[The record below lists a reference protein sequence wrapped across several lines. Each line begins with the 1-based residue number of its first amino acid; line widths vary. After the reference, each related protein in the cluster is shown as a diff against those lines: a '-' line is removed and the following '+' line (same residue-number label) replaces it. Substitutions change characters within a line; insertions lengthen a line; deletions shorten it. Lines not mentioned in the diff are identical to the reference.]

1 MNRISRFAL
10 FILLIVS
17 AAQARVISYAPYTDR
32 AAIPAVQA
40 RTNRHFVL
48 VEQTGS
54 GSAPVPIGAPPSPNF
69 NYPLSQVVLYDSK
82 GLEEPRVIFPQD
94 GTSVPINSAAAYED
108 DRGVPVVVIQTA
120 ADFNGSNPTHQ
131 PIWLFSNDA
140 GNSWMRLA
148 LPATAVYFPNGADTG
163 GPFARGRFSNILI
176 GTREVPFVLSLAA
189 SSNAT
194 IDGVTFDGSVKL
206 LGTFPISN
214 LATPALIG
222 RDAPGRRFLVQGIN
236 GVAIVDLNGAAIT
249 VASSTFRGT
258 SEGWI
263 TPEGGA
269 YIEQN
274 VSPGNI
280 VLWYAKNGTATQ
292 VAAAWDSPPDV
303 TPTINSSW
311 VFYAVPTADYSGAW
325 MIRRGG
331 SRPTQLL
338 QHTPSAG
345 VVEQW
350 RDVSA
355 PEVEALHPAASGN
368 KMLIQV
374 HRPRQTID
382 QLLFKDP
389 ALAVWRVGDPAPR
402 GYDEFFLS
410 ETLAKGFVHLD
421 VDKIESGDQFVFD
434 SGIPLPGGGGIII
447 SPAPPS
453 CGGSDVVQEWG
464 VVRASL
470 AQKLVLPGVGRTVG
484 AYGSNW
490 STDVTFYNPSD
501 SRITVSLMFR
511 PSGFAGDLPALFRLT
526 LEAQQILLVTDIVT
540 LLGFD
545 NVTGALLITPDVGSA
560 VNVTSRTYNKT
571 NTGTYG
577 FTMNGIDVF
586 SAAGPRFPL
595 TFSGAFEGLNFRTNL
610 SVTDVSGRGTEVN
623 ATALGPNGSMATEAV
638 SFETPVNGQIQIN
651 SIGPSLGVS
660 ATDTGALVIQ
670 PNRGET
676 IASVFVI
683 DNRTNDPT
691 FFPPDIPASVM
702 RVIPAIGHL
711 DGANGSK
718 FRSDLFL
725 FNNSSQPKQ
734 LTLQAKL
741 WDVPEFP
748 TTLPL
753 TLLPHEARVI
763 RDVLLTAFGKVGIA
777 RLRFTS
783 QTGFT
788 DTSVRVTS
796 RTYTI
801 DPSGG
806 TYGFLMPPL
815 NSFQSGGPG
824 DTLEILGATL
834 DPHFRTNLGLVD
846 LSGFP
851 GPQAARAKVEIIDDA
866 GRSLDSFEV
875 SIPSAGGMQIND
887 LFHGRGLSESNKSV
901 LIRVSTIQGMIGAY
915 AAFVDN
921 GTNDPA
927 YVAANL
933 AAKE

>member
-54 GSAPVPIGAPPSPNF
+54 GSAPVPIGVPPSPNF
-69 NYPLSQVVLYDSK
+69 NYPPSQVVVYDSK

-176 GTREVPFVLSLAA
+176 GTREFPFVLSLAA

-292 VAAAWDSPPDV
+292 VAAAWDGPPDV

-311 VFYAVPTADYSGAW
+311 VFFAVPTADYSGAW

-434 SGIPLPGGGGIII
+434 SGIPLPGGG
-447 SPAPPS
+447 
-453 CGGSDVVQEWG
+453 
-464 VVRASL
+464 
-470 AQKLVLPGVGRTVG
+470 
-484 AYGSNW
+484 
-490 STDVTFYNPSD
+490 
-501 SRITVSLMFR
+501 
-511 PSGFAGDLPALFRLT
+511 
-526 LEAQQILLVTDIVT
+526 
-540 LLGFD
+540 
-545 NVTGALLITPDVGSA
+545 
-560 VNVTSRTYNKT
+560 
-571 NTGTYG
+571 
-577 FTMNGIDVF
+577 
-586 SAAGPRFPL
+586 
-595 TFSGAFEGLNFRTNL
+595 
-610 SVTDVSGRGTEVN
+610 
-623 ATALGPNGSMATEAV
+623 
-638 SFETPVNGQIQIN
+638 
-651 SIGPSLGVS
+651 
-660 ATDTGALVIQ
+660 
-670 PNRGET
+670 
-676 IASVFVI
+676 
-683 DNRTNDPT
+683 
-691 FFPPDIPASVM
+691 
-702 RVIPAIGHL
+702 
-711 DGANGSK
+711 
-718 FRSDLFL
+718 
-725 FNNSSQPKQ
+725 
-734 LTLQAKL
+734 
-741 WDVPEFP
+741 
-748 TTLPL
+748 
-753 TLLPHEARVI
+753 
-763 RDVLLTAFGKVGIA
+763 
-777 RLRFTS
+777 LRC
-783 QTGFT
+783 
-788 DTSVRVTS
+788 
-796 RTYTI
+796 
-801 DPSGG
+801 
-806 TYGFLMPPL
+806 L
-815 NSFQSGGPG
+815 
-824 DTLEILGATL
+824 
-834 DPHFRTNLGLVD
+834 
-846 LSGFP
+846 
-851 GPQAARAKVEIIDDA
+851 
-866 GRSLDSFEV
+866 
-875 SIPSAGGMQIND
+875 
-887 LFHGRGLSESNKSV
+887 
-901 LIRVSTIQGMIGAY
+901 
-915 AAFVDN
+915 
-921 GTNDPA
+921 
-927 YVAANL
+927 L
-933 AAKE
+933 AASYRPQEK